1 MIRGVNRKIIEVKDT
16 GSSYFERILLFVKN
30 EQGNMAPQVL
40 DREAD
45 RLVKSLTG
53 SQERDSKWR
62 GRGMALP
69 LGLGAAVG
77 AVLTGLAVKI
87 F

>member
-1 MIRGVNRKIIEVKDT
+1 MIRGVNRKIIEVNDT
-16 GSSYFERILLFVKN
+16 GSSYFERIILFVKN
-30 EQGNMAPQVL
+30 EQGGMAPQVL

-45 RLVKSLTG
+45 RLVKALTTTPDKKARK
-53 SQERDSKWR
+53 QRR
-62 GRGMALP
+62 PIALP

-77 AVLTGLAVKI
+77 AILTGVATKI